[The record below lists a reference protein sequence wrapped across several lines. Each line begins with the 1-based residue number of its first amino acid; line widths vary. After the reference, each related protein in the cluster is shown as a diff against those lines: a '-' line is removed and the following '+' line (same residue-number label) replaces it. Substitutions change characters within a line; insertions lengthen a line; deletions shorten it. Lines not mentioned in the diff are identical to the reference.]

1 MRVVVLVST
10 LVAVAAGATRGSI
23 VAQQGPKGIRLAD
36 ITWQQ
41 AADVLRPET
50 VVVIPLGAGSKE
62 HGPHL
67 KLGNDALIADYL
79 TRRVL
84 DASDVVVAPTLAY
97 HFFPAFTEYPGS
109 TTLTLQTAG
118 AVTSEAA
125 ASLSKYGPRRFYVL
139 NTGVST
145 RRALDSAARTLAA
158 QGILLWSTD
167 LAARLERASA
177 AVRQE
182 EGGTHADEVETSMM
196 LYIEPASVDMR
207 RAVKEFNPSPGPS
220 LLLTR
225 RRGGPGTFSESGVWG
240 DPTLATREK
249 GRVIVEGLVKAVLEE
264 IEVLRRET
272 PPAPSALSP
281 PVTATAPPPPAPR
294 QAEAG
299 SRSCTAGDERTIRGF
314 GDAFTLHWNNGD
326 AASLAMLWSLEGDM
340 VHPDGL
346 TERGRETIRS
356 NRAALFIR
364 REYRGSKHPLTIGN
378 IRCLTADTAVADGK
392 WELRGVTDTAGKL
405 LPTFEGLLT
414 LVMSRASGGW
424 AIEAYRYTQK
434 PAAVPMPMFS
444 KRPGLPGGS

>member
-1 MRVVVLVST
+1 MRVVLLMSA
-10 LVAVAAGATRGSI
+10 LAVAAVGTTHGSI

-36 ITWQQ
+36 ITWHQ

-67 KLGNDALIADYL
+67 KLGNDAALADYL

-84 DASDVVVAPTLAY
+84 DASDVVVAPTLSY
-97 HFFPAFTEYPGS
+97 HFYPAFTEYPGS
-109 TTLTLQTAG
+109 TTLTLETAR
-118 AVTSEAA
+118 AVTSDAA
-125 ASLSKYGPRRFYVL
+125 SSLSKYGPRRFYVL
-139 NTGVST
+139 NTGIST
-145 RRALDSAARTLAA
+145 RRPLDLAARTLAA

-196 LYIEPASVDMR
+196 LYIDPAAVDMR

-225 RRGGPGTFSESGVWG
+225 RRGAPGTFSESGVWG

-249 GRVIVEGLVKAVLEE
+249 GRVIVEGLVKAILDE
-264 IEVLRRET
+264 IEALRRET

-281 PVTATAPPPPAPR
+281 PVTAPAPPPPAPR
-294 QAEAG
+294 PAAAG
-299 SRSCTAGDERTIRGF
+299 PRCTPGDERTIRGF
-314 GDAFTLHWNNGD
+314 GDAFTFHWNNGD
-326 AASLAMLWSLEGDM
+326 AASIALLWAPEGDM

-356 NRAALFIR
+356 NRAALFMR
-364 REYRGSKHPLTIGN
+364 QEYRGSKHPLTIGN
-378 IRCLTADTAVADGK
+378 IRCLTPDVAVADGK
-392 WELRGVTDTAGKL
+392 WELRGVSDAAGKA

-414 LVMSRASGGW
+414 LVMSRASGSW

-434 PAAVPMPMFS
+434 PAAVPLPMFS
-444 KRPGLPGGS
+444 KRPGVPGGL